1 MQEDDHQTQ
10 KGTTPSLRLV
20 NTTARLVI
28 ESSIL
33 GSILVNQDEVRTDPL
48 SVCIKDSILDATDT
62 EKKALDASGCPVAF
76 AKLTLLRSTIYGET
90 QVHAIDLA
98 QNSIF
103 FGKVTVCRR
112 QKGCMRFCYIT
123 PESRTP
129 RRYHCQPDLVKQ
141 AAEEEIRIAAKELG
155 NPLSKLSDNELK
167 AEIIAAKGSES
178 DRVIPQFNSI
188 HYGTP
193 DYYQLADHCAKEI
206 KRGADDQ
213 SEMGAFHDLYQ
224 PQREANLRA
233 RLEEYTPAGTDV
245 GIIFVNFGGET

>member
-1 MQEDDHQTQ
+1 M
-10 KGTTPSLRLV
+10 
-20 NTTARLVI
+20 
-28 ESSIL
+28 
-33 GSILVNQDEVRTDPL
+33 NQDEVRTDPL
-48 SVCIKDSILDATDT
+48 SVCIKDSILDATDI

-98 QNSIF
+98 ENSIF

-129 RRYHCQPDLVKQ
+129 RRYHCQPDLVEQ
-141 AAEEEIRIAAKELG
+141 AAEEEIRIAAKESG
-155 NPLSKLSDNELK
+155 TALSMLSDDELNEEIK
-167 AEIIAAKGSES
+167 AARHGES

-188 HYGTP
+188 HYGIH
-193 DYYQLADHCAKEI
+193 DYCQLADSCAKEI